1 MTSPSRSPAKPP
13 RVRSPSPDKT
23 ARTRTQIIEA
33 ALAEFLAHG
42 YASAT
47 TAGIAHRAG
56 LAKGTSYMYFP
67 HKEALF
73 LGIVQHIVNQPLNAA
88 LNAPIGAGERVAD
101 DLRRTLVPVMRELER
116 TGRASVARLILAE
129 GRRFLFL
136 VQAHRQDVYDPFL
149 AHIRQWATRARQ
161 QGELTH
167 DLLERHPHLLA
178 GPLWIGM
185 VHNGI
190 IDPEHPV
197 DAADLF
203 AAQLDLLF
211 GPERYAA
218 ITK

>member
-1 MTSPSRSPAKPP
+1 MTTPTRSPAKPP
-13 RVRSPSPDKT
+13 RVRRPSPEKT
-23 ARTRTQIIEA
+23 ARTRAQIIEA
-33 ALAEFLAHG
+33 ALAEFLEHG

-47 TAGIAHRAG
+47 MAGIARRAG
-56 LAKGTSYMYFP
+56 LAKGTSYKYFP

-88 LNAPIGAGERVAD
+88 MNLPINTGERVAD
-101 DLRRTLVPVMRELER
+101 YLRRTLVPAMRELELA
-116 TGRASVARLILAE
+116 GRASVARLILAE
-129 GRRFLFL
+129 GRRFPFL
-136 VQAHRQDVYDPFL
+136 VQTYRKDVYDPFL
-149 AHIRQWATRARQ
+149 AHIRQWAHQARQ

-178 GPLWIGM
+178 GPLWISM

-190 IDPEHPV
+190 IDPAHPI

-211 GPERYAA
+211 GPPS
-218 ITK
+218 TLK